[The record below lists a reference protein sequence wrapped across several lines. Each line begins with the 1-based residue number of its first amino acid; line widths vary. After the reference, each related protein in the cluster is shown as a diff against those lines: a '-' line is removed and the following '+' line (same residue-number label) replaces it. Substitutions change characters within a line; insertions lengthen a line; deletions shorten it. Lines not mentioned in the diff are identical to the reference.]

1 MKKNALLEEL
11 RKTVSKEIKREID
24 LSFDIVNRIHDIL
37 ERKNFD
43 QKDLAKLLGKSEA
56 EISKWMRG
64 THNFTLKT
72 LTKIEAALDEPILE
86 VAGKPSR
93 TEYVFVSI
101 PQEKVFS
108 KNHKREMSNTAHFS
122 FSYSHISKCTENPL
136 YI

>member
-11 RKTVSKEIKREID
+11 RKTISKEIKREID
-24 LSFDIVNRIHDIL
+24 LSFYIVNRIHDIL
-37 ERKNFD
+37 ESKNFD

-72 LTKIEAALDEPILE
+72 IMRIEAALDESILE

-101 PQEKVFS
+101 PQKVVFS
-108 KNHKREMSNTAHFS
+108 KSQKREISDTGDIS
-122 FSYSHISKCTENPL
+122 FPYSYILKCTENTL
-136 YI
+136 YS

>member
-11 RKTVSKEIKREID
+11 RKTISKEIKREID

-37 ERKNFD
+37 ESKNLD
-43 QKDLAKLLGKSEA
+43 QKDLAKLLNKSEA

-72 LTKIEAALDEPILE
+72 ITRIEAALDEPILE
-86 VAGKPSR
+86 VAGKPSK

-101 PQEKVFS
+101 PQRVVLS
-108 KNHKREMSNTAHFS
+108 KSSKRKILNTGNIS
-122 FSYSHISKCTENPL
+122 FPYSHIPKCTENTL
-136 YI
+136 YN